1 MDGSNNKTDYP
12 VVLRFEGLYPHHLAG
27 YEAHRLRKG
36 GDLSHVNRSRT
47 KLNGPPLIGQENWA
61 ALALEEIREM
71 TAENFAAELESL
83 EKRNRKKDIERRIIE
98 GPKQPWRPTR
108 HGPMREVILTV
119 NKDWFDGDLSGF
131 FNESENRREK
141 EFGELAIAWLKD
153 SFGDDVIHARAD
165 RDEAAYH
172 IHAVIMP
179 RTTVQI
185 AKPKAK
191 VPTATATR
199 RMLQPSIH
207 PLIENYEAAQ
217 DSVGQWF
224 SGLGLVRGQRTAAA
238 IKLARDNGT
247 EPPKRRYHAKTWK
260 WRAKEELRLK
270 AEAKALAAEKA
281 TLDDRTAQVDQR
293 EEEAETVLAVA
304 QGVAT
309 GAFIADDDDE
319 SPGLVEAPATGRP
332 TPSGATLE
340 DLRQRSPTGFE
351 RAATVFGRAWARLFG
366 HAREKAEADAAAG
379 VSDAMQQIA
388 EADELIVEAAIHL
401 PQPTRTLIASIRS
414 KIPAM
419 LRTLER
425 SVKDM
430 PEQPVHAVL
439 VPSKPDH
446 EEKL

>member
-1 MDGSNNKTDYP
+1 MDGSQIKTDYP

-36 GDLSHVNRSRT
+36 GDLNHVDRARSN
-47 KLNGPPLIGQENWA
+47 LNQRLIGPEDWA
-61 ALALEEIREM
+61 ALALKEINEM

-108 HGPMREVILTV
+108 HGPIREVILTV
-119 NKDWFDGDLSGF
+119 NKNWFEGDLSAF
-131 FNESENRREK
+131 FGETENRREK
-141 EFGELAIAWLKD
+141 EFGELAVAWLKD

-179 RTTVQI
+179 RATVEI

-191 VPTATATR
+191 VSTATATR

-217 DSVGQWF
+217 DSVGLWF
-224 SGLGLVRGQRTAAA
+224 ADLGLVRGERTADA
-238 IKLARDNGT
+238 IRKARGNGT
-247 EPPKRRYHAKTWK
+247 KPPKRRYHAKTWK
-260 WRAKEELRLK
+260 WRVKEELRLK
-270 AEAKALAAEKA
+270 AEAKVLAEKQA
-281 TLDDRTAQVDQR
+281 LLDERTEQVAQR
-293 EEEAETVLAVA
+293 EDEAETVLAVA
-304 QGVAT
+304 EGVAT
-309 GAFIADDDDE
+309 GAFIADHTGE
-319 SPGLVEAPATGRP
+319 GAGLVEAPARGHSTSP
-332 TPSGATLE
+332 DSNLE
-340 DLRQRSPTGFE
+340 VLRQRSPAGFT
-351 RAATVFGRAWARLFG
+351 RAAGVFGRAWARLFG
-366 HAREKAEADAAAG
+366 YAHERAEADAAAG

-388 EADELIVEAAIHL
+388 EADQLIVDAAGHL
-401 PQPTRTLIASIRS
+401 PQQTRTLIASIRR

-425 SVKDM
+425 SATLI
-430 PEQPVHAVL
+430 PEQPNSGR
-439 VPSKPDH
+439 PKPGQ